1 MSHRNDNQA
10 QSASDP
16 LGNAPLS
23 HALRSEERRA
33 AVDSLNERA
42 AQIKRLDYLQ
52 LLALSEQAFELAC
65 QIDADGQ
72 QYAEG
77 MAAALAHLAH
87 RSSTIGEWTD
97 ALSQGAQS
105 LALLGSDQPCSV
117 RGEALGTI
125 GWSHFC
131 MGDYAEALEHMMEAL
146 RVAEEVEDLSLQAYM
161 LDGIGS
167 VHASSGHVEE
177 GLEAQQRSLSLHRQL
192 GDSMGEALVLNNMAY
207 TQMDAGDVGA
217 ALDSACRALRFAE
230 ETDRPYLLVGVLDT
244 VAEVH
249 RRLGNLEQAEH
260 FNARTLTL
268 ARVLQSEPDEA
279 TSMMALARIRCA
291 RQKWDQ
297 ALEATERALELAERR
312 SLSVEEFECHELL
325 SDIHERRGDLGAALR
340 HFRRF
345 YELKQARVN
354 EETQARLASLRV
366 STQVENAKKDAEI
379 HRLRNLALE
388 REVEERRVAQA
399 RLEARASLDPL
410 TGLFNRGHL
419 AVLAED
425 LGMAGRSS
433 RPVSLL
439 MFDVDR
445 FKEVND
451 GYGHVAGDRVL
462 TAITRELSENARQS
476 DVACRYG
483 GDEFLVLLDGMD
495 SEGARVAAERLR
507 EIVSAT
513 PISFGLSKIHIT
525 ISVGVATAHTGGPVS
540 LDSLIERADRALYA
554 AKQGGRDRVE
564 VASASPRPHVA
575 A

>member
-146 RVAEEVEDLSLQAYM
+146 RIAEEVEDLSLQAYM

-244 VAEVH
+244 VAEVQ
-249 RRLGNLEQAEH
+249 RRLGNLEEAER
-260 FNARTLTL
+260 FNAKTLTL